1 MMKKPSNNSQLPPLT
16 VTRTEEIEEEVLET
30 EVEAELAR
38 EREMLDEMR
47 QRSEA
52 AIESMANIRARIE
65 KLKDL

>member
-1 MMKKPSNNSQLPPLT
+1 MKKPSNNSQLPPLT